1 MRIIKKIV
9 VPPAIWALML
19 AMTVSAA
26 QAVTIM
32 CADYGVEGNRID
44 VTTRV
49 LSMVQNG
56 YLNFR
61 VTNYDLGG
69 DPAPGQIKEFRIR
82 GRDRSGYI
90 QDYNFHEKD
99 TVNLEVSG
107 GAQNF
112 PPLRGGGGSSQWQ
125 GRLSPDDQDRFDN
138 YYTRWLTY
146 RSENNQGEVP
156 SMRNRMLEVYNHY
169 DIPTSVPFNQVAS
182 PNVAQP
188 EAGPYPSSNNGY
200 NDLQILQGT
209 YGTPS
214 HSINVTARL
223 QAMVSNG
230 NLSVHV
236 NNDSMG
242 GDPAPGKHK
251 DLVLVYSYRSE
262 RRNVTVPESEDLR
275 IP

>member
-9 VPPAIWALML
+9 VPPTIWALML
-19 AMTVSAA
+19 ALTVCAA

-32 CADYGVEGNRID
+32 CADYGVEGNRVD
-44 VTTRV
+44 VTARV

-69 DPAPGQIKEFRIR
+69 DPAPEQIKEFRIR
-82 GRDRSGYI
+82 ARDSRGYI
-90 QDYNFHEKD
+90 QDYNFREKD
-99 TVNLEVSG
+99 TVNLEVSNG
-107 GAQNF
+107 GQNF
-112 PPLRGGGGSSQWQ
+112 PPTRAGGGFSQWQ
-125 GRLSPDDQDRFDN
+125 GRLSPDDQERFDN

-146 RSENNQGEVP
+146 RSENNQGEVL
-156 SMRNRMLEVYNHY
+156 SMQNRMLEVYNHY
-169 DIPTSVPFNQVAS
+169 DIPGSVPFNQVAS
-182 PNVAQP
+182 PNVAQTDI
-188 EAGPYPSSNNGY
+188 GPTKSYS
-200 NDLQILQGT
+200 DLRILQAT
-209 YGTPS
+209 YGTPA
-214 HSINVTARL
+214 HSINVSTRL

-230 NLSVHV
+230 NLSLHV

-242 GDPAPGKHK
+242 SDPAPGKHK
-251 DLVLVYSYRSE
+251 DLVLVYSLRGQ